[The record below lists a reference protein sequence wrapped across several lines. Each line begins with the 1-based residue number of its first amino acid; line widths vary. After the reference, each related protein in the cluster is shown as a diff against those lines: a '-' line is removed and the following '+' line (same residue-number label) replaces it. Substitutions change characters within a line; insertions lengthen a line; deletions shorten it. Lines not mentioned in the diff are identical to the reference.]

1 MVDFVYSSADHY
13 RTAGNR
19 QNSSYGGY
27 KSVQAWKTKK
37 TATVPQQ
44 PLNQAQVAQQQ
55 IVKNLEKAANGQVGT
70 FNMQLETSLAY
81 SDAGQ
86 KIDTNGGTQTEESG
100 YQFHDVVDV
109 INPLHHL
116 PVVGMIYRGLTGDT
130 LHPMS
135 QILGGAIFGGP
146 IGAVTGT
153 INAVSQTQTGKD
165 VTDHVLGFAGLSFGG
180 ADNSNFTPTI
190 DKNNPELQ
198 LDSVAKN
205 LGENKQIDELPGSTL
220 AFVNLAEPHK
230 AYERVKIADGRTAGS
245 MIVQKQMAS
254 YRQSPN
260 TQTFDNK
267 IDITTPKTDLDNLPV
282 KEEIT
287 TVQISAMPS
296 KQQI

>member
-1 MVDFVYSSADHY
+1 MADFVYSSTDHY

-19 QNSSYGGY
+19 SNSVHGGY
-27 KSVQAWKTKK
+27 KSVQSWKSNKQ
-37 TATVPQQ
+37 TAIAPQA
-44 PLNQAQVAQQQ
+44 PNTQAVAQQQ
-55 IVKNLEKAANGQVGT
+55 IVNNLEKAAKGQIGT
-70 FNMQLETSLAY
+70 FDMQLETGLAY

-86 KIDTNGGTQTEESG
+86 KIETGENQSEDTG
-100 YQFHDVVDV
+100 YQFDDVVDV

-130 LHPMS
+130 LHPVS

-165 VTDHVLGFAGLSFGG
+165 VTDHVLGFAGLNFNGSK
-180 ADNSNFTPTI
+180 NTNFTPTI

-205 LGENKQIDELPGSTL
+205 LGQHNQLEELPGSTL

-245 MIVQKQMAS
+245 MVVKKQMAS
-254 YRQSPN
+254 YRQNPN
-260 TQTFDNK
+260 TQTFNNK
-267 IDITTPKTDLDNLPV
+267 LNVEPPKTNLDNLPR

-287 TVQISAMPS
+287 TVQISSMPARQS
-296 KQQI
+296 I